1 MTSNQATEIHKSMFP
16 LKLNLVFSTH
26 KNESHNHISNTLE
39 TSHQVHG
46 EHYNPHDIKN
56 NNNNSQETHDKEH
69 FTFQSHIIIPKTNT
83 VQRLQSPQ
91 GSTELVTESLGRPW
105 GKSKVYKRKLRIRKS
120 NLCNIDRNWSV
131 TCIDYCLLKIDCIR
145 INWKFSS
152 AGTTLLVGS
161 RWFYS
166 YSRFRRDSVVH
177 NAHLLALAQYLI

>member
-91 GSTELVTESLGRPW
+91 GSTELVTESVGRP
-105 GKSKVYKRKLRIRKS
+105 
-120 NLCNIDRNWSV
+120 
-131 TCIDYCLLKIDCIR
+131 
-145 INWKFSS
+145 
-152 AGTTLLVGS
+152 
-161 RWFYS
+161 
-166 YSRFRRDSVVH
+166 
-177 NAHLLALAQYLI
+177 